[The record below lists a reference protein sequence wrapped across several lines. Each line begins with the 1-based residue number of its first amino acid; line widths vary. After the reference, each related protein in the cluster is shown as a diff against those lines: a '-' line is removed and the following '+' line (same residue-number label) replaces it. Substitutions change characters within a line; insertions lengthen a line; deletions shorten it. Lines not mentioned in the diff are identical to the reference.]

1 MFAGEEYISS
11 SVRTTVGA
19 VLLSLTLAGVGL
31 MLLLRPTPWADTA
44 AAVESPAAALRS
56 SGRLMLTREFLLLSV
71 TFFYTGLQLRH
82 TSTSSPDNSSP
93 LGLTIP
99 D

>member
-56 SGRLMLTREFLLLSV
+56 SGRLILTREFLLLSV

-82 TSTSSPDNSSP
+82 TSASSPDN
-93 LGLTIP
+93 
-99 D
+99 